1 MEPVPCRIMWIRP
14 ISGIIFCPLAAVTA
28 VLELEVI
35 PTVLSRSG
43 FDVRLYLN
51 DHAPP
56 HVHVIR
62 HSGEAR
68 IGIVP
73 VMILGVHS
81 LSRREAAKAKELV
94 EEEMEFLLHKWVE
107 LHGPTIISN

>member
-1 MEPVPCRIMWIRP
+1 MWIRR
-14 ISGIIFCPLAAVTA
+14 ISGIIFCQAVESDSGPA
-28 VLELEVI
+28 VQAM
-35 PTVLSRSG
+35 PTVPSRSG
-43 FDVRLYLN
+43 FDVRIYFN

-56 HVHVIR
+56 HVDVIR

-94 EEEMEFLLHKWVE
+94 EEEMEFLLHKWVA